1 MRVLYIEDEIEIAEV
16 VQIALT
22 RAGYSVTI
30 ASEGRE
36 GLLLAQAEQWDV
48 ILLDVMLP
56 GLTGME
62 ICKRLRAEKN
72 RTPIL
77 MLTARDSV
85 EDQVQGLETGADDY
99 LPKPFALELLLAHL
113 RALIRRESLNRSR
126 VITLYNLTIDMKAHT
141 VMRAGQ
147 DISLTPRQW
156 ALFEFLLLHQGHT
169 VTREMILSRA
179 WDAEMTIA
187 SNSVE
192 VYIKQLRE
200 KLETSGGEK
209 IIHTV
214 HGVGYVLRGEK
225 TIP

>member
-1 MRVLYIEDEIEIAEV
+1 MRVLYIEDEVEIAEV
-16 VQIALT
+16 VQLALT

-30 ASEGRE
+30 VNEGRE
-36 GLLLAQAEQWDV
+36 GLLLAQSESWDL

-56 GLTGME
+56 GMDGME
-62 ICKRLRAEKN
+62 ICRRLRADRN

-85 EDQVQGLETGADDY
+85 TDQVTGLETGADDY
-99 LPKPFALELLLAHL
+99 LPKPFSLELLLAHL
-113 RALIRRESLNRSR
+113 RALLRRESFNRSR
-126 VITLYNLTIDMKAHT
+126 VITLRDLVIDMKAHT
-141 VMRAGQ
+141 VSRSGQ
-147 DISLTPRQW
+147 DIPLTPRQW
-156 ALFEFLLLHQGHT
+156 SLFEFLLLHEGHT
-169 VTREMILSRA
+169 VTREMILGRA

-200 KLETSGGEK
+200 KIEGGFGEK

-214 HGVGYVLRGEK
+214 HGVGYVLRGDK
-225 TIP
+225 